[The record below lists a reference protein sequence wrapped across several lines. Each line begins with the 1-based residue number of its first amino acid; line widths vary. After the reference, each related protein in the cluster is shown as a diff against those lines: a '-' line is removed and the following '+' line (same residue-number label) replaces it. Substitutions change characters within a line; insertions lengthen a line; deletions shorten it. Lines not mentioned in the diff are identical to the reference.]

1 MSAVQERVVAIVA
14 EVLGVNHEDVD
25 GDCSFADD
33 LGADS
38 LDTMELIMALEEQF
52 GCEISDAEAAQMATV
67 QEVIDYLNERL
78 E

>member
-1 MSAVQERVVAIVA
+1 MSGVQERVVAIVA
-14 EVLGVNHEDVD
+14 EVLGVEHADVD

-38 LDTMELIMALEEQF
+38 LDTLELIMALEEEF
-52 GCEISDAEAAQMATV
+52 GGEILDEQAEQMATV
-67 QEVIDYLNERL
+67 QDVIDYINERL